1 MKSSVNAVKGTRDFY
16 PEQMQVRNWLY
27 NIIRRVSESFGYQ
40 EFDGPFLEYIDL
52 YAAKSGD
59 ELVKEQSFVF
69 QDRGG
74 DWITLRPELTPS
86 LARMVAKKQNLLVY
100 PLRWWSFGPMWR
112 YERPQKGR
120 SREFYQWNIDLI
132 GVESPE
138 ADAELVAIAANFL
151 RETGLT
157 PHEVQVLVNNRR
169 LVDSELTAF
178 NIPNEQKIQVFRL
191 IDRNDKMSA
200 VSWGSNAMEI
210 GLEKYQIDRLL
221 QMINDDTLWEK
232 SEELCRFFSAIE
244 VLGVREYVHYSPRII
259 RGLDYYTGTVF
270 EAHDRDGDFRAFL
283 GGGRYDNLVADVG
296 GEPLSGIG
304 FAMGDVVATLAL
316 EKFKHIP
323 SADKLTKPSILA
335 TVFNEQSLLPTIQL
349 ASELRRNNLNVIW
362 YPQAAKLE
370 KQLKYANQMRFPLAI
385 IWGPDEQAAAKI
397 TVKDL
402 RARQQYTIPHTDLLK
417 TIQNILAEHNAS

>member
-1 MKSSVNAVKGTRDFY
+1 MKSSINAVKGTRDFY
-16 PEQMQVRNWLY
+16 PEQMLVRNWLY
-27 NIIRRVSESFGYQ
+27 SIMRRISESFGYQ
-40 EFDGPFLEYIDL
+40 EFDGPFLEYVDL

-74 DWITLRPELTPS
+74 DWVTLRPELTPS

-120 SREFYQWNIDLI
+120 TREFYQWNIDLI

-138 ADAELVAIAANFL
+138 ADAELVGIAGTFL

-157 PHEVQVLVNNRR
+157 PQEVQILVNNRR
-169 LVDSELTAF
+169 LVDSELKAL
-178 NIPNEQKIQVFRL
+178 NIHNEQKIHVFRL
-191 IDRNDKMSA
+191 IDHYDKMSA
-200 VSWGSNAMEI
+200 ANWESNAMEI
-210 GLEKYQIDRLL
+210 GLKKNQINLLL
-221 QMINDDTLWEK
+221 QMINDDTLWQK
-232 SEELCRFFSAIE
+232 SEELCKFFAAIE

-304 FAMGDVVATLAL
+304 FAMGDVVTTLVL

-323 SADKLTKPSILA
+323 PGDRLTKPSILV
-335 TVFNEQSLLPTIQL
+335 TVFNEESLLPTIQL

-362 YPQAAKLE
+362 YPRAAKLE
-370 KQLKYANQMRFPLAI
+370 KQLKYANQMGFPLAI
-385 IWGPDEQAAAKI
+385 IWGPDEQAVGKI

-417 TIQNILAEHNAS
+417 TLRNILAEHNAS

>member
-1 MKSSVNAVKGTRDFY
+1 MKSSINAVKGTRDFY
-16 PEQMQVRNWLY
+16 PEQMLVRNWLY
-27 NIIRRVSESFGYQ
+27 SIMRRVSESFGYQ
-40 EFDGPFLEYIDL
+40 EFDGPFLEYVDL

-74 DWITLRPELTPS
+74 DWVTLRPELTPS

-120 SREFYQWNIDLI
+120 TREFYQWNIDLI

-138 ADAELVAIAANFL
+138 ADAELVGIAGTFL

-157 PHEVQVLVNNRR
+157 PQEVQILVNNRR
-169 LVDSELTAF
+169 LVDSELKAL
-178 NIPNEQKIQVFRL
+178 NIHNEQKIQVFRL
-191 IDRNDKMSA
+191 IDRYDKMSA
-200 VSWGSNAMEI
+200 ANWESNAMEI
-210 GLEKYQIDRLL
+210 GLKKNQINLLL
-221 QMINDDTLWEK
+221 QMINDDTLWQK
-232 SEELCRFFSAIE
+232 SEELCKFFAAIE

-304 FAMGDVVATLAL
+304 FAMGDVVTTLVL

-323 SADKLTKPSILA
+323 PGDRLTKPSILV
-335 TVFNEQSLLPTIQL
+335 TVFNEESLLPTIQL

-362 YPQAAKLE
+362 YPRAAKLE
-370 KQLKYANQMRFPLAI
+370 KQLKYANQMGFPLAI
-385 IWGPDEQAAAKI
+385 IWGPDEQAVGKI

-402 RARQQYTIPHTDLLK
+402 RARQQHTIPNTDLLK
-417 TIQNILAEHNAS
+417 TLRNILAEYNAS

>member
-1 MKSSVNAVKGTRDFY
+1 MKSSINAVKGTRDFY
-16 PEQMQVRNWLY
+16 PEQMLVRNWLY
-27 NIIRRVSESFGYQ
+27 GIMRRVSESYGYQ

-74 DWITLRPELTPS
+74 DWVTLRPELTPS

-138 ADAELVAIAANFL
+138 ADAELVGIAGTFL

-157 PHEVQVLVNNRR
+157 PQEVQILVNNRR
-169 LVDSELTAF
+169 LVDSELEAL
-178 NIPNEQKIQVFRL
+178 NIHNEQKIHVFRL
-191 IDRNDKMSA
+191 IDRYDKMSA
-200 VSWGSNAMEI
+200 ANWESNAMEI
-210 GLEKYQIDRLL
+210 GLKKNQINLLL
-221 QMINDDTLWEK
+221 QMINDDTLWQK
-232 SEELCRFFSAIE
+232 SEELCQFFSAIE

-304 FAMGDVVATLAL
+304 FAMGDVVTTLVL

-323 SADKLTKPSILA
+323 PVDRLTKPSILV
-335 TVFNEQSLLPTIQL
+335 TVFDEKSLLPTIQL

-362 YPQAAKLE
+362 YPRAAKLE
-370 KQLKYANQMRFPLAI
+370 KQLKYANQMGVPLAI
-385 IWGPDEQAAAKI
+385 IWGPDEQAVGKI

-402 RARQQYTIPHTDLLK
+402 RARQQHTIPHTDLLK
-417 TIQNILAEHNAS
+417 TLRNILAEHNAS

>member
-1 MKSSVNAVKGTRDFY
+1 MKSSINAVKGTRDFY
-16 PEQMQVRNWLY
+16 PEQMLVRNWLY
-27 NIIRRVSESFGYQ
+27 SIMRRISESFGYQ
-40 EFDGPFLEYIDL
+40 EFDGPFLEYVDL

-74 DWITLRPELTPS
+74 DWVTLRPELTPS

-120 SREFYQWNIDLI
+120 TREFYQWNIDLI

-138 ADAELVAIAANFL
+138 ADAELVGIAGTFL

-157 PHEVQVLVNNRR
+157 PQEVQILVNNRR
-169 LVDSELTAF
+169 LVDSELKAL
-178 NIPNEQKIQVFRL
+178 NIHNEQKIHVFRL
-191 IDRNDKMSA
+191 IDHYDKMSA
-200 VSWGSNAMEI
+200 ANWESNAMEI
-210 GLEKYQIDRLL
+210 GLKKNQINLLL
-221 QMINDDTLWEK
+221 QMINDDTLWQK
-232 SEELCRFFSAIE
+232 SEELCKFFAAIE

-304 FAMGDVVATLAL
+304 FAMGDVVTTLVL

-323 SADKLTKPSILA
+323 PGDRLTKPSILV
-335 TVFNEQSLLPTIQL
+335 TVFNEESLLPTIQL

-362 YPQAAKLE
+362 YPRAAKLE
-370 KQLKYANQMRFPLAI
+370 KQLKYANQMGFPLAI
-385 IWGPDEQAAAKI
+385 IWGPDEQAVGKI

-402 RARQQYTIPHTDLLK
+402 RARQQHTIPNTDLLK
-417 TIQNILAEHNAS
+417 TLRNILAEYNAS

>member
-1 MKSSVNAVKGTRDFY
+1 MKSSINTVKGTRDFY
-16 PEQMQVRNWLY
+16 PEQMLVRNWLY
-27 NIIRRVSESFGYQ
+27 SIMRRISESFGYQ

-74 DWITLRPELTPS
+74 DWVTLRPELTPS

-138 ADAELVAIAANFL
+138 ADAELVGIAGTFL

-157 PHEVQVLVNNRR
+157 PQEVQILVNNRR
-169 LVDSELTAF
+169 LVDSELKAL
-178 NIPNEQKIQVFRL
+178 NIHNEQKIHVFRL
-191 IDRNDKMSA
+191 IDRYDKMSA
-200 VSWGSNAMEI
+200 ANWESNAMEI
-210 GLEKYQIDRLL
+210 GLKKNQINLLL
-221 QMINDDTLWEK
+221 QMINDDTLWQK
-232 SEELCRFFSAIE
+232 SEELCQFFAAIE

-304 FAMGDVVATLAL
+304 FAMGDVVTTLVL

-323 SADKLTKPSILA
+323 PGDRLTKPSILV
-335 TVFNEQSLLPTIQL
+335 TVFDEKSLLPTIQL

-362 YPQAAKLE
+362 YPRVAKLE
-370 KQLKYANQMRFPLAI
+370 KQLKYANQMGFPLAI
-385 IWGPDEQAAAKI
+385 IWGPDEQAVGKI

-402 RARQQYTIPHTDLLK
+402 RARLQHTIPHTDLLK
-417 TIQNILAEHNAS
+417 TLRNILAEHNAS

>member
-1 MKSSVNAVKGTRDFY
+1 MKSSINTVKGTRDFY
-16 PEQMQVRNWLY
+16 PEQMRVRNWLFS
-27 NIIRRVSESFGYQ
+27 IMHRISESFGYQ
-40 EFDGPFLEYIDL
+40 EFDGPFLEYVDL

-74 DWITLRPELTPS
+74 DWVTLRPELTPS

-138 ADAELVAIAANFL
+138 ADAELVGIAGTFL

-157 PHEVQVLVNNRR
+157 PQEVQILVNNRR
-169 LVDSELTAF
+169 LVDSELKAL
-178 NIPNEQKIQVFRL
+178 NIHNEQKIHVFRL
-191 IDRNDKMSA
+191 IDRYDKMSA
-200 VSWGSNAMEI
+200 ANWESNAMEI
-210 GLEKYQIDRLL
+210 GLKKSQINILL
-221 QMINDDTLWEK
+221 QMINDDTLWQK
-232 SEELCRFFSAIE
+232 SEELCKFFAAIE

-304 FAMGDVVATLAL
+304 FAMGDVVTTLVL

-323 SADKLTKPSILA
+323 PGDRLTKPSILV
-335 TVFNEQSLLPTIQL
+335 TVFNEESLLPTIQL

-362 YPQAAKLE
+362 YPRAAKLE
-370 KQLKYANQMRFPLAI
+370 KQLKYANQMGFPLAI
-385 IWGPDEQAAAKI
+385 IWGPDEQAVGKI

-402 RARQQYTIPHTDLLK
+402 RARQQHTIPNTDLLK
-417 TIQNILAEHNAS
+417 TLRNILAEYNAS

>member
-1 MKSSVNAVKGTRDFY
+1 MKSSINAVKGTRDFY
-16 PEQMQVRNWLY
+16 PEQMLVRNWLY
-27 NIIRRVSESFGYQ
+27 NIMRRVSESFGYQ

-59 ELVKEQSFVF
+59 ELVKEQSFIF

-86 LARMVAKKQNLLVY
+86 LARMVARKQHLLAY

-138 ADAELVAIAANFL
+138 SDAELVGIAGTFL

-157 PHEVQVLVNNRR
+157 PQEVQILVNNRR
-169 LVDSELTAF
+169 LVDSELKAL
-178 NIPNEQKIQVFRL
+178 NIHNEQKIQVFRL
-191 IDRNDKMSA
+191 IDRYDKMSA
-200 VSWGSNAMEI
+200 ANWESNAVEI
-210 GLEKYQIDRLL
+210 GLKKNQINILL
-221 QMINDDTLWEK
+221 QMINDDTLWQK
-232 SEELCRFFSAIE
+232 SEELCQFFAAIE

-304 FAMGDVVATLAL
+304 FAMGDVVTTLVL

-323 SADKLTKPSILA
+323 PGDRLTKPSILV
-335 TVFNEQSLLPTIQL
+335 TVFNEESFLPTIQL

-362 YPQAAKLE
+362 YPRAAKLE
-370 KQLKYANQMRFPLAI
+370 KQLKYANQMGFPLAI
-385 IWGPDEQAAAKI
+385 IWGPDEQAVGKI

-402 RARQQYTIPHTDLLK
+402 RARQQFTIPHTDLLK
-417 TIQNILAEHNAS
+417 TLRNILAEHNAS